1 MPAIPTFAAKRQY
14 TMSFFNFRKS
24 GSGKGHIN
32 DPETLLK
39 VLRDTHAEKAMDQFR
54 ALCKGHRDLI
64 FKHFPSWAVVPYD
77 LRNDQLAVNAYAQT
91 LIDMATLFARAGDD
105 SLIEILRGGGDNPL
119 DRWDEAF
126 RLFEGEMKKFDFA
139 EARNILQ
146 DVVDEMR
153 DLKGPG
159 VDMRKPYVHE
169 RLAWLFFL
177 TGDYESAELHGRTAL
192 QGFEKIGNVEGLLAI
207 SRRLA
212 DIFKAAGDRED
223 FVYWITTHTNILI
236 QTGHEENATAIR
248 RLNGISPLEGIIDVS
263 EK

>member
-1 MPAIPTFAAKRQY
+1 
-14 TMSFFNFRKS
+14 MSFFNFRKS
-24 GSGKGHIN
+24 GSGGGHIK
-32 DPETLLK
+32 DPDVLLQ
-39 VLRDTHAEKAMDQFR
+39 VLRETHAQNAMDQFR
-54 ALCKGHRDLI
+54 ALCAGHSDMI

-77 LRNDQLAVNAYAQT
+77 IRHDQVAVNAYAQT
-91 LIDMATLFARAGDD
+91 LIDAANYFARRGNYA
-105 SLIEILRGGGDNPL
+105 LIELLRGGGDNPM

-126 RLFEGEMKKFDFA
+126 HLFEQEMKKFDFA

-146 DVVDEMR
+146 EVVAEMR

-192 QGFEKIGNVEGLLAI
+192 QGFEKIGNVNGVMAI
-207 SRRLA
+207 TRRLA
-212 DIFKAAGDRED
+212 DIFKAAGNRNA

-236 QTGHEENATAIR
+236 QTGHTENATAIR
-248 RLNGISPLEGIIDVS
+248 RLNGIEPLEGLIEVKD
-263 EK
+263 E